1 MQHSGEAPKAF
12 GLTEDGNV
20 VLDHGDAEEMDF
32 AAERLAREMMNE
44 PQ

>member
-1 MQHSGEAPKAF
+1 MQDCDGPRRHFA
-12 GLTEDGNV
+12 LTEDGNV
-20 VLDHGDAEEMDF
+20 VLDHGDTEEMDF